1 MGYFLI
7 TLSLFITWVFF
18 IVISMFGISYFGI
31 GSGSSLFL
39 ITVLAVNISA
49 SIYIFW
55 YELHHKSK
63 ARGSKKPY
71 FLPIILISIYFFESF
86 LILKGNT
93 SQSFTAFKDVISVAT
108 MGIWCGTFCYRYDKF
123 KEIAK
128 NLELIM
134 FISTIGIIMAVPR
147 MFIASLTPTI
157 GGAGDHQILS
167 YLSAVG
173 FGVSFYRFFI
183 NPDYGYRIFNNKV
196 YHAFSLILML
206 IQAGLCLIG
215 GGRGGFVLLLL
226 IAFFSLLAVKMSIK
240 NIFLIGAL
248 GLSLLLLIDNVSG
261 GSDYARSIR
270 RVFSIFNS
278 TKASDVDS
286 ERDNLFRTAWDDIA
300 SSPLIGYGVY
310 RQYDMCKQ
318 QANLPYWHNLFIDF
332 LMQGGIILFL
342 IGSIIVYNVIRKGRN
357 LIKRDKMH
365 FLLIPL
371 GLFPYTMLMFSGTY
385 LTNSLF
391 WFISIYILGKSKTL
405 KK

>member
-1 MGYFLI
+1 
-7 TLSLFITWVFF
+7 
-18 IVISMFGISYFGI
+18 MFGLTYYGI
-31 GSGSSLFL
+31 GAGSSLFL
-39 ITVLAVNISA
+39 VSVLAVNISA

-55 YELHHKSK
+55 YELHHKTL
-63 ARGSKKPY
+63 AHGTKKPY
-71 FLPIILISIYFFESF
+71 FLPVILIGIYFFESF

-93 SQSFTAFKDVISVAT
+93 SQSFTAFKDVIAVTT

-134 FISTIGIIMAVPR
+134 FISTIGIIIAIPK
-147 MFIASLTPTI
+147 MFLSSLTPSI

-167 YLSAVG
+167 YLSAVA

-183 NPDYGYRIFNNKV
+183 NPDFGYRVFNNKV
-196 YHAFSLILML
+196 YHAFSLFLMV
-206 IQAGLCLIG
+206 IQVGLCLIG
-215 GGRGGFVLLLL
+215 GGRGGFVLLIL
-226 IAFFSLLAVKMSIK
+226 IAVFSLFAVKMSIK

-248 GLSLLLLIDNVSG
+248 GLILFLIIDNVTE

-286 ERDNLFRTAWDDIA
+286 ERDNLFRTAWEDIS
-300 SSPLIGYGVY
+300 SSPLFGYGVY

-318 QANLPYWHNLFIDF
+318 QVNLPYWHNLFIDF
-332 LMQGGIILFL
+332 LMQGGVILFM
-342 IGSIIVYNVIRKGRN
+342 IGSIIVYNVLKKGKK
-357 LIKRDKMH
+357 LIKKDKTH

-371 GLFPYTMLMFSGTY
+371 GLFPYTMLLFSGTY

-391 WFISIYILGKSKTL
+391 WFISIYILGKSKTQKNENTKHL
-405 KK
+405 